1 MKTQSQIN
9 ARLDAYKNGTV
20 DSPYRVKTWTS
31 YDPAFGTMEP
41 GCIDVD
47 HAYHAQCADLPTDYI
62 LWLTDNKYRAWGN
75 AKDFPNNKF
84 PTGWKVIE
92 NEPSTVPKKGWIA
105 VFSSGTYAQYGHIGL
120 VYDGGNTNTFE
131 ILEQNW
137 NGNANKKPTLRWD
150 NYYGL
155 THFIVPPVATDA
167 PKVQTLTKSAPAQT
181 KKTVEKSIPTLTQ
194 NIKGWTM
201 DKRGY
206 NPKGV
211 VIHNDGSV
219 GNYKTYYNSLVNA
232 DYDRLARGVAH
243 TYADRNGIWEAIDES
258 RIAWHVNDGIEPG
271 SGNHDYFGIE
281 VNESMSA
288 SDSDFLKNE
297 QIVFQYCAQKL
308 KKWGL
313 PANRNTVRLHN
324 EFSQTSCPHRSMR
337 LHTGLDPLNH
347 SITEQA
353 RLKLKDYFIKQ
364 IRQYMDGKQPVS
376 TTVVSKPGSAS
387 TPATRTNTNGFKIN
401 KYGTLYKAKKGTF
414 TAKVAI
420 RTRRVGPFTT
430 CPQSGVL
437 QPGQS
442 VVFDTIC
449 RQNGYEWVSYTAY
462 DGSDVWLPI
471 RTWDKTSDT
480 LGDLWGTI
488 S

>member
-9 ARLDAYKNGTV
+9 ARLNAYKNGTV

-47 HAYHAQCADLPTDYI
+47 HAYHAQCADLPIDYI

-92 NEPSTVPKKGWIA
+92 NLPSTVPQKGWIA

-120 VYDGGNTNTFE
+120 VYDGGNTNSCE

-137 NGNANKKPTLRWD
+137 NGYANKKPTLRWD

-155 THFIVPPVATDA
+155 THFIVPPVAKEVHTLTTKVKEA
-167 PKVQTLTKSAPAQT
+167 PKQT
-181 KKTVEKSIPTLTQ
+181 KTTTKKSTPTLTQ
-194 NIKGWTM
+194 HIKGWTM
-201 DKRGY
+201 DKRGHK
-206 NPKGV
+206 PKAI
-211 VIHNDGSV
+211 VIHNDAGSM
-219 GNYKTYYNSLVNA
+219 NYKQYYNTLVNA
-232 DYDRLARGVAH
+232 GYDRLAQGIAH
-243 TYADRNGIWEAIDES
+243 AYITRDGIWEAISED
-258 RIAWHVNDGIEPG
+258 RIGWHVNDGVKPG
-271 SGNHDYFGIE
+271 SGNFETYGIE
-281 VNESMSA
+281 VCQSLYA

-297 QIVFQYCAQKL
+297 QMVFYFAAQKL

-324 EFSQTSCPHRSMR
+324 EFSQTSCPHRSMK
-337 LHTGLDPLNH
+337 LHTGLDPLHN
-347 SITEQA
+347 SITEAA

-376 TTVVSKPGSAS
+376 TTVINKPGSAS
-387 TPATRTNTNGFKIN
+387 TPATRKNMNGWKVN
-401 KYGTLYKAKKGTF
+401 QYGTYYKAERGTF
-414 TAKVAI
+414 TPNTAI
-420 RTRRVGPFTT
+420 RTRYVGPFTI

-437 QPGQS
+437 KAGQS
-442 VVFDTIC
+442 ITYDTVC
-449 RQNGYEWVSYTAY
+449 KQDGYVWVSYTANN
-462 DGSDVWLPI
+462 GKDVWLPV
-471 RTWDKTSDT
+471 RTWNKNTDS
-480 LGDLWGTI
+480 LGKLWGTI
-488 S
+488 K